1 MSNSTHTRSS
11 GSAFSFNEFN
21 NLVTGVEML
30 YALAR
35 RLSLAVQN
43 QMCEYLIQE
52 AAMAFTKTMLSL
64 LGFLRFLPSSRFY
77 AKEGEFVIDIS
88 SASVMARQ
96 VMEDTISLFYL
107 SERGLTRK
115 QKEFRE
121 AVWR

>member
-1 MSNSTHTRSS
+1 MSNSTRSS

-21 NLVTGVEML
+21 NLVAGVEML

-43 QMCEYLIQE
+43 QTCEYLIQE